1 MSVAPSRT
9 WYVGDSIFHD
19 VGGATTAGLARAI
32 LIDPLD
38 LHEHYHDRVRSVAD
52 LAELVSGVG

>member
-1 MSVAPSRT
+1 
-9 WYVGDSIFHD
+9 VGDSIFHD

-38 LHEHYHDRVRSVAD
+38 LHDHYQDRIRSVAELPD
-52 LAELVSGVG
+52 LIGGLG